1 MGHQVMFERCSTP
14 TWSGC
19 ENHVEQA
26 LAGVAPSERC
36 TCDQGFAGSSAAS
49 TEDSF
54 ARYSGAE
61 S

>member
-1 MGHQVMFERCSTP
+1 MGHQVVFERCSTP
-14 TWSGC
+14 TWSEC
-19 ENHVEQA
+19 ENHVEHA

-49 TEDSF
+49 TEAAV
-54 ARYSGAE
+54 ARYLGAE

>member
-1 MGHQVMFERCSTP
+1 MCHQVMCQKCSKP

-19 ENHVEQA
+19 GNHVEQA
-26 LAGVAPSERC
+26 LADVTPGERC
-36 TCDQGFAGSSAAS
+36 TCDQGFAEWSAAS
-49 TEDSF
+49 SEARF